1 VPDPGEFLIQ
11 PLSATHDRQAFDCGV
26 PSLTDYL
33 RKTAR
38 QEMDRRSAAV
48 YILVQAD
55 APARIVGYY
64 TLSNASVLLGDL
76 PADVARRLPRY
87 PNLPATLL
95 GRLAVSLEFRGMR
108 LGERLLV
115 DALARSLDASARVGS
130 IAVIVDAIDDSAAAF
145 YEQYGFKGFPEM
157 PRRLFMSMK
166 NISASLRN
174 R

>member
-1 VPDPGEFLIQ
+1 VPDPSEFLIQ

-76 PADVARRLPRY
+76 PADVARRLPHD

-95 GRLAVSLEFRGMR
+95 GRLAVSLEFIGMR

-130 IAVIVDAIDDSAAAF
+130 SAVIVDVIDEGAAAF

-157 PRRLFMSMK
+157 PRRLFMSVK
-166 NISASLRN
+166 DISASLRN

>member
-26 PSLTDYL
+26 PSLIDYL

-55 APARIVGYY
+55 PPARIVGYY

-76 PADVARRLPRY
+76 PADVARRLPTY

-95 GRLAVSLEFRGMR
+95 ARLAVTLEFRGMR

-130 IAVIVDAIDDSAAAF
+130 IAVIVDAIDESAAAF

-166 NISASLRN
+166 DISASLRN